1 MNNSIAV
8 GHPGVSATIVSPAVT
23 DQVAAFLGATPH
35 AVTPDHTLCVL
46 VAGGNDAFFGGA
58 NLSVRAVTD
67 SLVRNVEL
75 LAAHGPSR
83 PPRGRR
89 AG

>member
-1 MNNSIAV
+1 
-8 GHPGVSATIVSPAVT
+8 VT
-23 DQVAAFLGATPH
+23 DQVAAFLGAVPH
-35 AVTPDHTLCVL
+35 AAARDRTLCVL

-83 PPRGRR
+83 ASAARTPRG
-89 AG
+89 